1 MRQRD
6 ERGDGL
12 IDVMV
17 GVLIFGILAAAIV
30 ATLTTL
36 DRVTANV
43 SGSSQ
48 ASALA
53 SRLLSD
59 AQAGG
64 CGQATGATS
73 PSDAKAILSRC
84 TWGSNGVSA
93 LADVVATDNS
103 TAPNLCTD
111 ADYATQAPADT
122 VGTGACYR
130 IAHFTY
136 TASIRFAWGWAVPPS
151 GQSASTWSA
160 CQISQGEVYN
170 SPTELLRTAVVRWP
184 DHLVSTT
191 AFHSRTVTE
200 TGAVPAALET
210 ESAGGDLG
218 GLVVTVDSTTPQD
231 VGLVVP
237 GLSAPIVEQTSPA
250 GAGDCVT
257 FPFLPPSASGYQV
270 WVGNTSNL
278 YTSPAVD
285 AGTWSSV
292 EGAAAS

>member
-1 MRQRD
+1 LTPRRD

-36 DRVTANV
+36 DRVTASV

-53 SRLLSD
+53 TRLLSD

-64 CGQATGATS
+64 CGQATGGTS
-73 PSDAKAILSRC
+73 PANAQATLARC
-84 TWGSNGVSA
+84 TWGANKVSS
-93 LADVVATDNS
+93 LADVVATDGS
-103 TAPNLCTD
+103 AAPSLCTD
-111 ADYATQAPADT
+111 TDYATQAPADAT
-122 VGTGACYR
+122 GTGACYR
-130 IAHFTY
+130 IAHRTY
-136 TASIRFAWGWAVPPS
+136 TASLRFAWGWAVPPS

-160 CQISQGEVYN
+160 CQITQGEVYN
-170 SPTELLRTAVVRWP
+170 SPTELLRTAVIRWP
-184 DHLVSTT
+184 DHRLSAT
-191 AFHSRTVTE
+191 AFHSRTVDE

-210 ESAGGDLG
+210 ESAAGGVG
-218 GLVVTVDSTTPQD
+218 GLVVTVNSTIPAD

-237 GLSAPIVEQTSPA
+237 GLPAPIVEQTAPSA
-250 GAGDCVT
+250 GGECVT
-257 FPFLPPSASGYQV
+257 FPFLPPAAAGYEV

-278 YTSPAVD
+278 YTSPAVA

-292 EGAAAS
+292 SGAPA